1 MAKRMRE
8 KAEARAK
15 LSDKRPHASVT
26 YVRMSPSKVQ
36 RVCDVVRGMNYQAA
50 IATLDN
56 MPHDGATVVAKLINS
71 AAANAEHNLGYSKQ
85 DLYVAEIW
93 VTPGPT
99 LKRLIYKAKGSAS
112 RMLKRT
118 SHIFVVL
125 DSKKD

>member
-56 MPHDGATVVAKLINS
+56 MPHGHPSSLFP
-71 AAANAEHNLGYSKQ
+71 SKR
-85 DLYVAEIW
+85 D
-93 VTPGPT
+93 T
-99 LKRLIYKAKGSAS
+99 
-112 RMLKRT
+112 
-118 SHIFVVL
+118 
-125 DSKKD
+125 